1 MNDMHTFSVSPEK
14 LPTRVTVVEVGP
26 RDGFQF
32 ESTILSTDLKV
43 DVIRQLVDAGCMHIQ
58 AAAFVHP
65 EKVPQM
71 ADAGRLFS
79 RLADMAD
86 VQFSALVLNDTGVR
100 RAGACGVGS
109 VEISI
114 SASDTHGRKNAGM
127 PLNTARA
134 AIGGMVSIA
143 RDHGMVVIGSIQCAF
158 GCVYEGP
165 ISPDVVMTITDDFL
179 TAGVDTL
186 SLADTT
192 GMGTPVDL
200 GRLLAR
206 VVARAE
212 PVPVGVH
219 LHDTRGLGLVNAMAA
234 LGAGVCRFDT
244 SIGGMGG
251 CPFVEGAAGNIS
263 TEDTANLFHSL
274 GIGTG
279 LDIDR
284 IAAVSRQMESV
295 FGHRFSGKYHH
306 L

>member
-1 MNDMHTFSVSPEK
+1 MIDMHAFPVQPVK
-14 LPTRVTVVEVGP
+14 LPARVTLVEVGP

-32 ESTILSTDLKV
+32 ESVILSTDAKV

-79 RLADMAD
+79 RLADMED
-86 VQFSALVLNDTGVR
+86 VQFSALALNETGVR
-100 RAGACGVGS
+100 RAGECGVGC
-109 VEISI
+109 VEVSI
-114 SASDTHGRKNAGM
+114 SASDTHGRNNAGM
-127 PLNTARA
+127 TLDAARN
-134 AIGGMVSIA
+134 AIGAMVSSA
-143 RDHGMVVIGSIQCAF
+143 RGYGMRIVGSIQCAF

-165 ISPDVVMTITDDFL
+165 ISPDVVMAIADDYL
-179 TAGVDTL
+179 TAGVDTV

-192 GMGTPVDL
+192 GMGTPADL

-206 VVARAE
+206 AVARAGH
-212 PVPVGVH
+212 VPVGVH

-234 LGAGVCRFDT
+234 LGAGIRRFDT
-244 SIGGMGG
+244 SFGGMGG

-274 GIGTG
+274 GIDTG

-295 FGHRFSGKYHH
+295 FGHRFSGKYHR